1 MIAETPETVIERV
14 SARFGEVLL
23 ANPPGAT
30 TAATGFSS
38 RRVVASD
45 TSLFDFALPA
55 AQEAAA
61 GAIDS
66 IKGVVA
72 ATFSSEERFPPLAV
86 RIASA
91 LGLEP
96 GAAALD
102 LQMACSAYPY
112 ALYLATRLAADLH
125 GKILV
130 VDADIQSRLL
140 APNDPATVPV
150 MDDAATATLVSAGSG
165 PASRY
170 SFLSDYSRALSCP
183 ASGPISM
190 DGFKVFSFVA
200 TEVAAFLRPFGSDF
214 DYFVPHRAN
223 IYMVKRLAKTLKLED
238 KLLLASGDWAN
249 PGSAS
254 IAATLATCP
263 RSGRALLAG
272 FGAGFS
278 ASAAIVTLST
288 TSCVAELKS

>member
-38 RRVVASD
+38 RRVVASG

-223 IYMVKRLAKTLKLED
+223 IYMVKRLAKALKLED

-263 RSGRALLAG
+263 CSGRALLAG

-288 TSCVAELKS
+288 TSCVAEFKS

>member
-1 MIAETPETVIERV
+1 MIAETPETVIERI

-38 RRVVASD
+38 RRVVASG

-55 AQEAAA
+55 AQESAA

-102 LQMACSAYPY
+102 MQMACSAYPY

-223 IYMVKRLAKTLKLED
+223 IYMVKRLAKALKLED

-263 RSGRALLAG
+263 CSGRALLAG

-288 TSCVAELKS
+288 TSCVAEFKS